1 MRRTFQL
8 LAAIK
13 PSRYLE
19 GGAPTGL
26 TGLFTHPSPRSAL
39 IYTYSATLEK
49 LQQFPESSLYRQST
63 EALTKHRLNIVS
75 SVVPEGHKEWSEKVK
90 KTIAEHPE
98 VFNTPEGEVPH
109 DENKHVKVTKGGRQ
123 FVVSKVEQAVDD
135 LKDEWD
141 GEEATVGFSAGG
153 MTEAE
158 EAKDQS
164 RHDLKR
170 PGSDVKTVNLDPEPV
185 LTADQYV
192 YFGMGSLGASWTDG
206 IAESSRLRTR
216 LVLD

>member
-1 MRRTFQL
+1 M
-8 LAAIK
+8 
-13 PSRYLE
+13 
-19 GGAPTGL
+19 
-26 TGLFTHPSPRSAL
+26 
-39 IYTYSATLEK
+39 
-49 LQQFPESSLYRQST
+49 
-63 EALTKHRLNIVS
+63 
-75 SVVPEGHKEWSEKVK
+75 PEGHKEWSEKAK
-90 KTIAEHPE
+90 KIIAQHPE

-123 FVVSKVEQAVDD
+123 FVVSKVEQMVDD

-141 GEEATVGFSAGG
+141 DEEATVGFSAGG

-192 YFGMGSLGASWTDG
+192 SFGVGSLGASWADG
-206 IAESSRLRTR
+206 IIESSRLRTR